1 MATSLRNGGFPL
13 SATDL
18 IVSQIQKQPISADP
32 TLLTSSQLD
41 LLQQGEQEI
50 DEVLEEDD
58 EAVPFQYAIS
68 TKGIDYDVQGLVKR
82 LIDGDILIPRFQRG
96 FVWSLKEASRFIES
110 LLFGLPVPNIF
121 LSEEPDTQRLLV
133 VDGQQRLTTLR
144 CFYEGLWPLTK
155 REFVIKGTGAKGK
168 YEGATYKSLSDADR
182 RRLDNSSLRASII
195 KQEQPSEDNSSI
207 FHIFERLNTGG
218 VSLTPQEI
226 RAAIYHG
233 KFSDLIN
240 ELNKN
245 KQWREIYGL
254 ENRLMRDQELILRF
268 FAFYYNAQNYET
280 PMKEFL
286 NKFMARNRDLSKY
299 SGESLSL
306 LFSKSIAI
314 IHKSVGKRAFRPS
327 RAINIA
333 VFDAVMVG
341 ITRRLQAGTA
351 PSVDGI
357 RSSYN
362 LLLSS
367 QDFLDVTQ
375 HSTGHPNNVRSRLD
389 LATSAFATTT

>member
-1 MATSLRNGGFPL
+1 M
-13 SATDL
+13 
-18 IVSQIQKQPISADP
+18 
-32 TLLTSSQLD
+32 
-41 LLQQGEQEI
+41 EI

-68 TKGIDYDVQGLVKR
+68 TRGIDYDVQGLVKR

-155 REFVIKGTGAKGK
+155 REFAIKGTGKKGK
-168 YEGATYKSLSDADR
+168 YEGQTYKSLSDADK
-182 RRLDNSSLRASII
+182 RRLDNSTLRASII

-233 KFSDLIN
+233 NFSDLLN
-240 ELNKN
+240 NLNKN
-245 KQWREIYGL
+245 AQWRDIYGSV
-254 ENRLMRDQELILRF
+254 NRLMRDQELILRF
-268 FAFYYNAQNYET
+268 FAFYHDGQNYET

-306 LFSKSIAI
+306 LFEQSLTAI
-314 IHKSVGKRAFRPS
+314 YKAVGKRAFRPS

-333 VFDAVMVG
+333 VLDAVMVG
-341 ITRRLQAGTA
+341 ITRRLQVGSA
-351 PSVDGI
+351 PSISGVK
-357 RSSYN
+357 SSYDQ
-362 LLLSS
+362 LLSN
-367 QDFLDVTQ
+367 QEFLDVTQ
-375 HSTGHPNNVRSRLD
+375 HSTGHPTNVERRLR
-389 LATSAFATTT
+389 LATETFASAV

>member
-155 REFVIKGTGAKGK
+155 REFVIK
-168 YEGATYKSLSDADR
+168 

-218 VSLTPQEI
+218 VSLTPHEI